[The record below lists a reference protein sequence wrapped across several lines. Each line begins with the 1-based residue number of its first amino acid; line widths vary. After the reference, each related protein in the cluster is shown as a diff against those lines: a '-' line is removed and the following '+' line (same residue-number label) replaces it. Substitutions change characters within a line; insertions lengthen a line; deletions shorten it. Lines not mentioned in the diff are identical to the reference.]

1 MCTANICR
9 SPYAAAAIE
18 VAAADAGV
26 ELLVTSAGVRVD
38 MLETTGYPTCEDM
51 PYDMDRPSGWRVPRP
66 AEHGSIQVD
75 LELVRSADMILVFEP
90 THRAHIVNIQPRA
103 QLRTYSV
110 MQMMRLADA
119 VATEHWP
126 EAAPEPTGDVL
137 RDLNLA
143 RSWAPFSASDAVPDP
158 HGHGIPAHVN
168 AADVIDSMVANLIRA
183 IVARNA

>member
-18 VAAADAGV
+18 VAAAKAGV
-26 ELLVTSAGVRVD
+26 DLLVTSAGVRVD

-51 PYDMDRPSGWRVPRP
+51 PYDVERPSGWRVPRP
-66 AEHGSIQVD
+66 AEHGSRQVD

-90 THRAHIVNIQPRA
+90 NHRAHIVNIQPRA

-110 MQMMRLADA
+110 MQIMRLADA
-119 VATEHWP
+119 VAAEHWP
-126 EAAPEPTGDVL
+126 DAAPEPTGDVL

-143 RSWAPFSASDAVPDP
+143 RSWAPFSASDTVPDP
-158 HGHGIPAHVN
+158 HGHGIPAHVK
-168 AADVIDSMVANLIRA
+168 AADVIDSMVANLFRA
-183 IVARNA
+183 IVTRHA